1 MDLTQTTREPLASLL
16 DRHMASSSKPLHRIA
31 KECGF
36 ERPNVLS
43 MIRKGHTKAPMARIP
58 ALARSLGLEE
68 RALFEVAMLE
78 YQPELWSVLDALY
91 GIGSS
96 RGANAASTA

>member
-1 MDLTQTTREPLASLL
+1 
-16 DRHMASSSKPLHRIA
+16 
-31 KECGF
+31 
-36 ERPNVLS
+36 
-43 MIRKGHTKAPMARIP
+43 MARIP